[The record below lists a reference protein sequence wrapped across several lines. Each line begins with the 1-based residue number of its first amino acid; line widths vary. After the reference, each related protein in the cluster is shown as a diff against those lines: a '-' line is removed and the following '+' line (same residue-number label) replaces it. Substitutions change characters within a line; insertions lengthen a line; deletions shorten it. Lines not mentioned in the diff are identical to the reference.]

1 MAFIFVPNADGGF
14 TEGDKQTNP
23 DTGVE
28 YIYIDGAWRALGP
41 KIEDE
46 FDTLDERYVNV
57 TGDTIQGQ
65 LYFDLNEDGQ
75 HNLGITPGRDNT
87 AILFSMNNGIT
98 RLRSLADNNINSNN
112 VRTHFG
118 WGRDNAGN
126 PQTVLYWL
134 ADPGDSHHAVNLS
147 YLESYVA
154 EQIDAIDVGD
164 INLDEALADYLPL
177 TGGELTGDLT
187 IKNKYFYV
195 ENNTGEEKFRV
206 QGSGFCRSLDLFRSE
221 RTDNGPGF
229 QARNNN
235 TLNAEIRCDG
245 RATFKTSVK
254 KDNKELATE
263 EHVSNNYLS
272 IGGGTLTGVLQFN
285 RGNKDNYQFKIS
297 PNSGSDFA
305 TNIYSVSNGQMRFRT
320 SHTNNEGDNIG
331 SHIVL
336 DPANGTP
343 TTKIYKV
350 VTPTANDM
358 AANKSYV
365 DGKVGGGRFY
375 VQDNALYYEMP

>member
-14 TEGDKQTNP
+14 DEGDRQTNP

-28 YIYIDGAWRALGP
+28 YIYVSGAWRALGP

-57 TGDTIQGQ
+57 SGDTMSGA
-65 LYFDLNEDGQ
+65 LTFD
-75 HNLGITPGRDNT
+75 
-87 AILFSMNNGIT
+87 NGE
-98 RLRSLADNNINSNN
+98 RS
-112 VRTHFG
+112 
-118 WGRDNAGN
+118 
-126 PQTVLYWL
+126 
-134 ADPGDSHHAVNLS
+134 DPNLS
-147 YLESYVA
+147 IYPNPGSSNTTFFQLNSGTFRFRSTASASQTDRVTTHMVIGKASGDGSPETYIYHLQDPTGELHAANRRYVDQKVA
-154 EQIDAIDVGD
+154 EIDIED

-177 TGGELTGDLT
+177 SGGELTGDLT

-195 ENNTGEEKFRV
+195 ENNAGEEQFRV
-206 QGSGFCRSLDLFRSE
+206 QGSDFCRSLDLFRSE

-229 QARNNN
+229 QARNDN

-254 KDNKELATE
+254 KDGKELATE

-320 SHTNNEGDNIG
+320 SHTSNEGDNIG

-336 DPANGTP
+336 DPANGAP

-350 VTPTANDM
+350 VTPTADDM
-358 AANKSYV
+358 AANKAYADS
-365 DGKVGGGRFY
+365 KVAGGRFY
-375 VQDNALYYEMP
+375 LQDGGLYFETA